1 MLILF
6 WNRKGGSHYKIDLKK
21 LLFKMLFYQ
30 RLKRVSICNL
40 FGEDKI
46 RYPSAVDANYIES
59 KIKRIGA
66 LTAHRMWFIW
76 FGFTFSCF
84 KTTKNLYMRTAT
96 YVSAQQQ
103 LMITKIGNNISKT
116 LYSWQ
121 RLLIIVSPKS
131 VIATKIMKKLPELK
145 KWTIFSSLYF
155 ESTIFY
161 IQNQIYSSFSRIR
174 KFWSIS
180 GSKVNLEIQTT

>member
-1 MLILF
+1 
-6 WNRKGGSHYKIDLKK
+6 
-21 LLFKMLFYQ
+21 
-30 RLKRVSICNL
+30 
-40 FGEDKI
+40 
-46 RYPSAVDANYIES
+46 
-59 KIKRIGA
+59 
-66 LTAHRMWFIW
+66 
-76 FGFTFSCF
+76 
-84 KTTKNLYMRTAT
+84 MRTAT

-103 LMITKIGNNISKT
+103 LKITKIGNNISKT

-145 KWTIFSSLYF
+145 KYSHKIVKNYQLLKLIFSFWKDTIFSSLYF

>member
-1 MLILF
+1 
-6 WNRKGGSHYKIDLKK
+6 
-21 LLFKMLFYQ
+21 MLFYQ

-145 KWTIFSSLYF
+145 KCSHKIVKNYQLLKLIFSFWKDTIFSSLYF